1 MMEIMEIFG
10 LQFLLSTIGVA
21 LVARWYIAPRLS
33 ALPTAKAL
41 QLLLLPHMFRHLGLV
56 FVVPALVGENLDPSF
71 AAGAAYGDLASG
83 LLAIVAAL
91 LLQAKWRGA
100 TAVVWLFNIVGTF
113 DLVNALRQAEVV
125 PDLGVAWLIPTFVV
139 PVLLV
144 THVMIFVRLFRQR
157 QVVAVEAR

>member
-1 MMEIMEIFG
+1 MEIMEIFG

-21 LVARWYIAPRLS
+21 LIARWYVAPRLA
-33 ALPTAKAL
+33 ALSTDRAL
-41 QLLLLPHMFRHLGLV
+41 QVLLLPHMFRHLGLV
-56 FVVPALVGENLDPSF
+56 FIVPALVGENLGPSF

-91 LLQAKWRGA
+91 LLQVGWRGA
-100 TAVVWLFNIVGTF
+100 TAVVWLFNIIGTF

-144 THVMIFVRLFRQR
+144 THFMIFVRLLRYPR
-157 QVVAVEAR
+157 VATAEAA

>member
-1 MMEIMEIFG
+1 MEIMQIFG

-21 LVARWYIAPRLS
+21 LIARWYFAPRL
-33 ALPTAKAL
+33 AELPTNRAL

-56 FVVPALVGENLDPSF
+56 FVVPGLVGPNLDPSF

-83 LLAIVAAL
+83 LLAIVAAVM
-91 LLQAKWRGA
+91 LQARTRGA
-100 TAVVWLFNIVGTF
+100 IAVVWLFNIIGSV

-144 THVMIFVRLFRQR
+144 THFMIFVRLVKQR
-157 QVVAVEAR
+157 RFVTLEAQ